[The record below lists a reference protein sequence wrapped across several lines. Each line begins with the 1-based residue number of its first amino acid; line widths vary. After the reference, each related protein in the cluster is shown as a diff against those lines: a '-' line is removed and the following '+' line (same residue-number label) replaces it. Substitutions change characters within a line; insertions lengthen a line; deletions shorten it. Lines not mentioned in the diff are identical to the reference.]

1 MKIRRYRSDSKAY
14 VGDISQAIADIAQEY
29 GQNVR
34 KIVNS
39 VIPDVAKDTVKKI
52 RENVGAAGI
61 GHGSKGEYAK
71 GWNVEITTKTATG
84 DPLAIIYNDKPG
96 LPHLLEFDH
105 ALRQGGRTRPHEHIA
120 PAEEWAREELVNRV
134 KGAL

>member
-1 MKIRRYRSDSKAY
+1 MSRQKT
-14 VGDISQAIADIAQEY
+14 AIGNMSAEVLGILQEY
-29 GQNVR
+29 GQGVSETVNEIIPSVAKETAQQVR
-34 KIVNS
+34 K
-39 VIPDVAKDTVKKI
+39 
-52 RENVGAAGI
+52 NVGSAGI
-61 GHGSKGEYAK
+61 GQGSKGNYAK
-71 GWNVEITTKTATG
+71 GWSVSIEKTGTG
-84 DPLAIIYNDKPG
+84 DTRAVIYNKTPG